1 MIFCVGTGLDS
12 SASGGTDADIALT
25 LGDLGA
31 GLLDAGYAV
40 TDVQQALREVG
51 QVNGRAD
58 LTIGVLPSAIMVDDP
73 QSGRTRLINS
83 TGAALS
89 FTQVAD
95 VAALARAAELGQI
108 GLAAVRTG
116 VRDARNR
123 GPRFPRPVAVLGSGL
138 QSAGIAVVF
147 RTTWWGVALD
157 FVLALL
163 VGAVI
168 IYGGRIAG
176 LITVLPIVAA
186 FCVSAVV
193 YGLAADLQLGAV
205 TLFVVCAPLVI
216 LIPGATITTGVVEL
230 AAGDVVSGGGRF
242 VSGLI
247 MWATLAVGIA
257 AGAALVGVPAS
268 TDDPPGSDIAGWV
281 IWPAVVV
288 LAIGV
293 GLFFDAPWSLTGVLI
308 GVLLA
313 TYGVVVLA
321 QVVTAGPVA
330 SGIAAAV
337 MLPLLRLLEVFR
349 PRWPAAVT
357 FRPAFWLLVPGSL
370 GLVAI
375 TSLAAGDSSAD
386 SDALLAGVV
395 ATVVAIAVGVQIG
408 AVLSA
413 LVRSRSPQGGPRRT
427 RRSRGRHPAQVA
439 E

>member
-1 MIFCVGTGLDS
+1 MVKRPDGNPAGNPVRNPTGYS
-12 SASGGTDADIALT
+12 NESHGDADIALT

-40 TDVQQALREVG
+40 TDVQQALCAVG
-51 QVNGRAD
+51 QVNGRPD
-58 LTIGVLPSAIMVDDP
+58 LTIGVLPSAILVDDP
-73 QSGRTRLINS
+73 RSGRTRLVNS
-83 TGAALS
+83 NGAPLTFA
-89 FTQVAD
+89 QVAD
-95 VAALARAAELGQI
+95 VAELARNAELGLVDLGAI
-108 GLAAVRTG
+108 RGG
-116 VRDARNR
+116 VRNARNR
-123 GPRFPRPVAVLGSGL
+123 GPKFPRPVAVLGSGL

-186 FCVSAVV
+186 FLVSAVV

-257 AGAALVGVPAS
+257 AGAGLVGVPAS
-268 TDDPPGSDIAGWV
+268 TYEPPGSNIAGWV
-281 IWPAVVV
+281 IWPAVIV

-313 TYGVVVLA
+313 TYAVVAVA
-321 QVVTAGPVA
+321 QLVTAGPVA

-337 MLPLLRLLEVFR
+337 MLPVLRLLEVFQ

-375 TSLAAGDSSAD
+375 TSLAAGDSSSE

-408 AVLSA
+408 AVISA
-413 LVRSRSPQGGPRRT
+413 LVR
-427 RRSRGRHPAQVA
+427 GRPAQQQ
-439 E
+439 EPE